1 MNAFTVFRKKRGL
14 TQVEAAEALGCD
26 KSTVAKWEAENTI
39 PRRLLLKKVAAL
51 YGCRVSDLLDEVDED
66 DTARDTAKQ

>member
-1 MNAFTVFRKKRGL
+1 MNAFAVFRRKRGL

-39 PRRLLLKKVAAL
+39 PRRLLLKKVAML

-66 DTARDTAKQ
+66 DTAGITDQR